1 MILRTERT
9 KPCLVQLPLKWELM
23 ARVAHPDDRKRTAE
37 CYAMEGV
44 HFIEYRKAG
53 RVVARQS
60 FFKDRDF
67 LDRWKEVLAGF
78 FEEGMGA

>member
-9 KPCLVQLPLKWELM
+9 KPCLVQRPLKRERM
-23 ARVAHPDDRKRTAE
+23 ARTAHPTDRKRTAE
-37 CYAMEGV
+37 CYAMDGV
-44 HFIEYRKAG
+44 HFIEYRRAG

-60 FFKDRDF
+60 FFRDQDF
-67 LDRWKEVLAGF
+67 LERWKEVLAGS